1 MTSPAPLS
9 VLIAEDEVLVS
20 MFLADVVEDAGLRVV
35 GVARTVQD
43 AIAKAEA
50 DPPDLALLDMN
61 LKGGSGL
68 EVARALATHGTA
80 VLFISGDPGIERD
93 PAVQAVRPAAVLEK
107 PCMPDRLIE
116 ALQQVAAELAAVR
129 AP

>member
-20 MFLADVVEDAGLRVV
+20 MFLADVVEDAGLRVA
-35 GVARTVQD
+35 GIARTVQD

-80 VLFISGDPGIERD
+80 ILFISGDPGIERD

>member
-20 MFLADVVEDAGLRVV
+20 MFLADVVEDAGLRVA

-68 EVARALATHGTA
+68 EVARALAAHGTA

-129 AP
+129 PP

>member
-20 MFLADVVEDAGLRVV
+20 MFLADVVEDAGLRVA

-50 DPPDLALLDMN
+50 DQPDLALLDMN

-68 EVARALATHGTA
+68 EVARALAAHGTA

-129 AP
+129 PP

>member
-20 MFLADVVEDAGLRVV
+20 MFLADVVEDAGLRVA

-68 EVARALATHGTA
+68 EVARALAAHGTA

>member
-20 MFLADVVEDAGLRVV
+20 MFLADVVEDAGLRVA

-80 VLFISGDPGIERD
+80 ILFISGDPGIERD

>member
-20 MFLADVVEDAGLRVV
+20 MFLADVVEDAGLRVA